1 MPNIDLESIRL
12 DKWLW
17 IARFYKTRKL
27 AADAVSGGKI
37 HLNKQR
43 IKPGKE
49 IKPGAILTINKES
62 LNWEITVLGL
72 AKQRLPAKDAVLL
85 YEEDPESI
93 TKREKQML
101 ILREQ
106 RTLVGF
112 NAPEHKP
119 NKKDRRLIHQF
130 KQF

>member
-1 MPNIDLESIRL
+1 MPNIDLESIRI

-27 AADAVSGGKI
+27 AADAISGGKV

-49 IKPGAILTINKES
+49 IKPGAYLTIHKDS
-62 LNWEITVLGL
+62 LTWEITILGL

-85 YEEDPESI
+85 YEEEPDSI
-93 TKREKQML
+93 SKRQKQMA

-106 RTLVGF
+106 RELVGF

-130 KQF
+130 RQL

>member
-93 TKREKQML
+93 AKREKQMTV
-101 ILREQ
+101 LREQ

>member
-27 AADAVSGGKI
+27 AADAISGGKV

-49 IKPGAILTINKES
+49 IKPGASLTINKDS
-62 LNWEITVLGL
+62 LTWDITILGL
-72 AKQRLPAKDAVLL
+72 AKQRLPAKDAALL

-93 TKREKQML
+93 SKRQKQMA

-106 RTLVGF
+106 RELIGF

-130 KQF
+130 RQL

>member
-1 MPNIDLESIRL
+1 MPSIDLDAIRI

-27 AADAVSGGKI
+27 AADAVSGGKV

-43 IKPGKE
+43 IKPSKE
-49 IKPGAILTINKES
+49 IKTGANLTINKDS
-62 LNWEITVLGL
+62 LTWDITVLGL

-85 YEEDPESI
+85 YIEDPESM
-93 TKREKQML
+93 TKRHKQMD

-130 KQF
+130 RQF

>member
-43 IKPGKE
+43 VKPGKE
-49 IKPGAILTINKES
+49 IKPGVMLSINKDS

-93 TKREKQML
+93 AKREKQMTV
-101 ILREQ
+101 LREQ

>member
-93 TKREKQML
+93 AKREKQMT

>member
-1 MPNIDLESIRL
+1 MPNIDLESIRI

-43 IKPGKE
+43 VKPGKE
-49 IKPGAILTINKES
+49 IKPGATLTINKES
-62 LNWEITVLGL
+62 LNWEINVLGL

-93 TKREKQML
+93 AKREKQMT

>member
-130 KQF
+130 KQL

>member
-43 IKPGKE
+43 VKPGKE
-49 IKPGAILTINKES
+49 IKPGAMLSINKDS

-85 YEEDPESI
+85 YEEDADSI
-93 TKREKQML
+93 SKREKQMA

-130 KQF
+130 RQF

>member
-1 MPNIDLESIRL
+1 MPSIDLESIRL

-27 AADAVSGGKI
+27 AADAISGGKV

-49 IKPGAILTINKES
+49 IKPGAYLTIHKDS
-62 LNWEITVLGL
+62 LTWEITILGL

-85 YEEDPESI
+85 YEEEPDSI
-93 TKREKQML
+93 SKRQKQMA

-106 RTLVGF
+106 RELVGF

-130 KQF
+130 RQL

>member
-1 MPNIDLESIRL
+1 MPNIDLESIRI

-49 IKPGAILTINKES
+49 IKPGATLTINKES

-93 TKREKQML
+93 AKREKQMT

>member
-43 IKPGKE
+43 VKHGKE
-49 IKPGAILTINKES
+49 IKPGAILSINKDS

-85 YEEDPESI
+85 YEEDADSI
-93 TKREKQML
+93 SKREKQMA

-130 KQF
+130 RQF

>member
-37 HLNKQR
+37 HLNKKR

-93 TKREKQML
+93 AKREKQMT

>member
-1 MPNIDLESIRL
+1 MPNIDLESIRI

-43 IKPGKE
+43 VKPGKE
-49 IKPGAILTINKES
+49 IKPGATLTINKES

-130 KQF
+130 KQL

>member
-1 MPNIDLESIRL
+1 MSSIDLEAIRI

-27 AADAVSGGKI
+27 AADAVSGGKV

-43 IKPGKE
+43 IKPSKE
-49 IKPGAILTINKES
+49 IKAGFILTINKES
-62 LNWEITVLGL
+62 LTWEITVLGL
-72 AKQRLPAKDAVLL
+72 AKQRLPAKDAALL
-85 YEEDPESI
+85 YEEEPESLA
-93 TKREKQML
+93 KRQKQMD

-130 KQF
+130 RQF

>member
-1 MPNIDLESIRL
+1 VPIIDLESIRL

-43 IKPGKE
+43 VKPGKE
-49 IKPGAILTINKES
+49 IKHGAILSINKDS

-85 YEEDPESI
+85 YEEDADSI
-93 TKREKQML
+93 SKREKQMA

-106 RTLVGF
+106 KTLVGF

-130 KQF
+130 RQF

>member
-1 MPNIDLESIRL
+1 MDLESIRI

-43 IKPGKE
+43 VKPGKE
-49 IKPGAILTINKES
+49 IKPGATLTINKES